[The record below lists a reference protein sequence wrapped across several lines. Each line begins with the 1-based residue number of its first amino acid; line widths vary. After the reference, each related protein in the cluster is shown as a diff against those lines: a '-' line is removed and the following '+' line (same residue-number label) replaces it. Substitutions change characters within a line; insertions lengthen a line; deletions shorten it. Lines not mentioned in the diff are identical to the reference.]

1 MAKQGDYLKARS
13 YNRPMSKILLILAT
27 VFALGPLGAARA
39 QDATPVRM
47 VVPYPP
53 GGPTDLIARAV
64 TNAFAEELGRPVVIE
79 NRAGAS
85 GMIGAAAVSKA
96 APDGQTLLINP
107 SIHVI
112 LPSLVPKMAYDAI
125 RDFTHVGVL
134 VSVPLVLAVTPALP
148 VQNVDELVAY
158 LKRNPGRVNFA
169 SSSAGSSSQLG
180 GEQFKLLAG
189 IDMQHVPYKG
199 SAPAIT
205 DLMGGRVQ
213 LMFDSAPSIMPF
225 VKSGKV
231 RGLAVTS
238 AQRSRAAPELR
249 PMAELGFPTFN
260 HSNWYGVWGPPG
272 MSPELTE
279 RLVGVFRRT
288 MQRPAL
294 RERLVELGAD
304 PVDDIFGTQFEA
316 FARSEL
322 ARFAK
327 IVKDAQVKLD

>member
-1 MAKQGDYLKARS
+1 MR
-13 YNRPMSKILLILAT
+13 KILLVLA
-27 VFALGPLGAARA
+27 ACAAWWAGGLVRA
-39 QDATPVRM
+39 QDAAPVRM

-53 GGPTDLIARAV
+53 GGPTDIIARAV
-64 TNAFAEELGRPVVIE
+64 TNAFAEELGRGVVIE

-85 GMIGAAAVSKA
+85 GMIGAAAVAKA
-96 APDGQTLLINP
+96 PPDGLTLLINP

-112 LPSLVPKMAYDAI
+112 LPSIVPKMAYDAV
-125 RDFTHVGVL
+125 RDFTHIGVL
-134 VSVPLVLAVTPALP
+134 VSVPLILAVNPALP
-148 VQNVDELVAY
+148 VHSVDELVAWIR
-158 LKRNPGRVNFA
+158 RNPGKVNFA
-169 SSSAGSSSQLG
+169 SSSPGSSSQLG
-180 GEQFKLLAG
+180 GEQFKLMAG
-189 IDMQHVPYKG
+189 VDMQHVPYKG

-238 AQRSRAAPELR
+238 AQRSRAAPELK
-249 PMAELGFPTFN
+249 PMAESGFPTFN

-272 MSPELTE
+272 MSPELSE

-304 PVDDIFGTQFEA
+304 PVDNLFGAQFEA
-316 FARSEL
+316 FAQSEL
-322 ARFAK
+322 LRFAK